1 MKRKMHRERGF
12 ILISVLWM
20 SALLI
25 GFLALISQNAR
36 TNAGVAMAIS
46 ANRVDDLAI
55 QSALAM
61 IGKGMID
68 WKKLGGK
75 YDIDAA
81 REAILAQ
88 TAWPHG
94 LDFAIIP
101 NRSKINL
108 KYLPPG
114 SLRSILENRENVDA
128 SEIDGL
134 IQAWTDWVD
143 ADDNEMPQGA
153 EHNYYVEEGMNNMP
167 ANNFFQVPA
176 ELLFVRGYKEAFND
190 IDVNG
195 VFTVYGKHQGVD
207 FGSASRN
214 TLQLI
219 PGMTKK
225 AIELILKSRKTLD
238 LSKKSEL
245 SLLLDAAVFIEVR
258 PWIAEDNE
266 DFIYTIAVFPESSD
280 SPEYAYMEDIEFDP
294 FWISAKTLSVKPIAR
309 YSASTITPIPPPP
322 ASRTITEPRRS
333 STF

>member
-1 MKRKMHRERGF
+1 MKREARRERGF
-12 ILISVLWM
+12 VLISVLWM

-55 QSALAM
+55 QSAVAL
-61 IGKGMID
+61 IKKGMID
-68 WKKLGGK
+68 WKKLEGK
-75 YDIDAA
+75 FDIDAA

-88 TAWPHG
+88 AEWPHG

-108 KYLPPG
+108 KIL
-114 SLRSILENRENVDA
+114 SLARMRSILENRENIDD

-153 EHNYYVEEGMNNMP
+153 ERSYYAEEGMDNMP

-176 ELLFVRGYKEAFND
+176 ELLFVRGYKDAFND

-195 VFTVYGKHQGVD
+195 VLTVYGNHQGVD
-207 FGSASRN
+207 FGSASRK

-219 PGMTKK
+219 PGMTEEAVK
-225 AIELILKSRKTLD
+225 LILTSRKTLD
-238 LSKKSEL
+238 LSNRSEL
-245 SLLLDAAVFIEVR
+245 SLLLDAAVFIEVQ
-258 PWIAEDNE
+258 PWIAEDKE
-266 DFIYTIAVFPESSD
+266 EFIYTIAVFPESLY

-294 FWISAKTLSVKPIAR
+294 FWNSVKVLSVKPMAR
-309 YSASTITPIPPPP
+309 YG
-322 ASRTITEPRRS
+322 EY
-333 STF
+333 